1 MFDSYLLSFPPYST
15 PLRILNG
22 HIHAFV
28 LKYSKC
34 NVIAPRM
41 KTDFC
46 FGKKKITYEKH
57 QKYATPTSHHYIH
70 LSLYIKT
77 YININRKK
85 SIIHQHEYKHTFTQ
99 THIFTRN
106 ARSLPG
112 FCRLRMHSKGTQH
125 GSVPVAFVEFKDAAC
140 AGSAMSALQ
149 GTFLLSSDRG
159 AIRIEYAKSKM
170 VADAAAAIAQLER
183 SMCFNSIPFTQTF
196 HIFFIQS
203 KKHSILFF
211 LFYSFFVLFLNSCST
226 PNLPP

>member
-1 MFDSYLLSFPPYST
+1 MFDSCLLSFPPYST
-15 PLRILNG
+15 PSEFSMDTYTHLYWNIQNVTLL
-22 HIHAFV
+22 HHEWKLIFV
-28 LKYSKC
+28 LVKKNNIRKTPKIRYT
-34 NVIAPRM
+34 NIAPLHSSIFIYKNIYKYQP
-41 KTDFC
+41 KT
-46 FGKKKITYEKH
+46 
-57 QKYATPTSHHYIH
+57 
-70 LSLYIKT
+70 
-77 YININRKK
+77 
-85 SIIHQHEYKHTFTQ
+85 IIHQHEYKHTFTQ

-196 HIFFIQS
+196 HIFFYPT
-203 KKHSILFF
+203 KKTFHSLFSFLLFF
-211 LFYSFFVLFLNSCST
+211 CFVSEFLLHT
-226 PNLPP
+226 

>member
-1 MFDSYLLSFPPYST
+1 MFDSCLLSFPPYST

-46 FGKKKITYEKH
+46 FGKKKNNIRKTPKIRYTNIAPLHSSIFIYKNIY
-57 QKYATPTSHHYIH
+57 KYQP
-70 LSLYIKT
+70 KT
-77 YININRKK
+77 
-85 SIIHQHEYKHTFTQ
+85 IIHQHEYKHTFTQ

-196 HIFFIQS
+196 HIFFYPT
-203 KKHSILFF
+203 KKTFHSLFSFLLFF
-211 LFYSFFVLFLNSCST
+211 CFVSEFLLHT
-226 PNLPP
+226 